1 MFDSPLFAAIAANL
15 SDPRLVVIAAVGALA
30 GVTRGFSGF
39 GAALVFV
46 PLVSA
51 AYSPP
56 VAAATIFLISL
67 IFAAPFTVAAFP
79 HCDWRSVLPLV
90 LAASATVP
98 VGAAA
103 LLLLDPKLMRW
114 IISAIVFAGL
124 AMLMYGRRYHAHP
137 RLPVTLGVGAVAG
150 LFGGAGQMS
159 GPPVVVYWLSGP
171 GRIATIRAN
180 LMVFFTLTSLA
191 SGLTYYL
198 QGLFTARA
206 LAVAVVA
213 GPAYGLGM
221 LVGSRLFRLASEQTF
236 RRIAF
241 LIVALAAL
249 IGLPI
254 FDQLYR

>member
-1 MFDSPLFAAIAANL
+1 MANL
-15 SDPRLVVIAAVGALA
+15 ADPRLLAVACVGAL
-30 GVTRGFSGF
+30 GGLVRGFSGF
-39 GAALVFV
+39 GAALVYV

-56 VAAATIFLISL
+56 VAAATIFLITL
-67 IFAAPFTVAAFP
+67 VFATPFTIGAFP
-79 HCDWRSVLPLV
+79 RCDWRSVFPLV

-98 VGAAA
+98 IGAAA
-103 LLLLDPKLMRW
+103 LLLLDQRLMRW
-114 IISAIVFAGL
+114 IISGIVLAGL
-124 AMLMYGRRYHAHP
+124 VMLMYGRRYHAHP
-137 RLPVTLGVGAVAG
+137 RLPITLGVGGVAG

-171 GRIATIRAN
+171 GSAMTVRAN
-180 LMVFFTLTSLA
+180 LMVFFTLTSLT
-191 SGLTYYL
+191 SGVTYYL

-206 LAVAVVA
+206 IAVAAVA

-221 LVGSRLFRLASEQTF
+221 LIGSRLFRLASERTF

-249 IGLPI
+249 LGLPI
-254 FDQLYR
+254 FDRLYR

>member
-1 MFDSPLFAAIAANL
+1 VLDSPFIAAIAAHL
-15 SDPRLVVIAAVGALA
+15 ADPRLVAIACVGAL
-30 GVTRGFSGF
+30 GGLVRGFSGF
-39 GAALVFV
+39 GAALVYV

-56 VAAATIFLISL
+56 IAAATIFLISL
-67 IFAAPFTVAAFP
+67 IFAAPFTIGAFP
-79 HCDWRSVLPLV
+79 RCDWRSVLPLV

-98 VGAAA
+98 IGAAA
-103 LLLLDPKLMRW
+103 LVMLDQSLMRW
-114 IISAIVFAGL
+114 IISAIVLAGL
-124 AMLMYGRRYHAHP
+124 AMLMIGRRYHSRP

-171 GRIATIRAN
+171 GAAVTVRAN
-180 LMVFFTLTSLA
+180 LMVFFTLSSLA
-191 SGLTYYL
+191 SGVTYYL

-206 LAVAVVA
+206 IAVAVVA

-221 LVGSRLFRLASEQTF
+221 LVGARLFRFASDQTF

-249 IGLPI
+249 LGLPV
-254 FDQLYR
+254 FDRLYR